1 MCFDART
8 SINAFFLSAT
18 GSTLLLTSKTQAKR
32 MFGIVFWVVALVQLW
47 EYFLWK
53 DFDNE
58 ERNIMWSKLIH
69 LTTLSVPIVGIN
81 LIQKSGVVINNNV
94 MRFIVFFVTTVMLIA
109 IASQLI
115 NAKSTKIN
123 KNGNLEWYYYR
134 PPTITGLSTFVYIF
148 TLCFAPLLLKNK
160 RAGITFASAGIITA
174 FMSEIKAKL
183 SSSPGFVTSLWCYTA
198 SIVPMLS
205 YILIP

>member
-18 GSTLLLTSKTQAKR
+18 GSTLLLTSKTQTKR
-32 MFGIVFWVVALVQLW
+32 LFGLVFWVVALVQLW

-53 DFDNE
+53 DIAIE
-58 ERNIMWSKLIH
+58 ERNIMWSKIIH

-81 LIQKSGVVINNNV
+81 IVQKSGVIINNKV
-94 MRFIVFFVTTVMLIA
+94 MSFIVFFVTAIMLIS
-109 IASQLI
+109 IATQLI
-115 NAKSTKIN
+115 NAKPTKIN
-123 KNGNLEWYYYR
+123 KNGNLEWQYYR
-134 PPTITGLSTFVYIF
+134 PPVITGLSRLVYVF
-148 TLCFAPLLLKNK
+148 TLCLAPLLLKNK

-198 SIVPMLS
+198 SIVPIIS
-205 YILIP
+205 FILIP

>member
-18 GSTLLLTSKTQAKR
+18 GSTLLLTSKTQTKR
-32 MFGIVFWVVALVQLW
+32 MFGFVFWVVALVQLW

-53 DFDNE
+53 DIDNE
-58 ERNIMWSKLIH
+58 ERNIMWSRLIH
-69 LTTLSVPIVGIN
+69 LTSLSIPIIGIN
-81 LIQKSGVVINNNV
+81 SIQKSGVVINSKA
-94 MRFIVFFVTTVMLIA
+94 MRFIMFFVTIVMLIA

-115 NAKSTKIN
+115 NAKPSKIN
-123 KNGNLEWYYYR
+123 ENGNLEWQYYR
-134 PPTITGLSTFVYIF
+134 PPVITGLSRLVYIS

-198 SIVPMLS
+198 SVVPMLS

>member
-18 GSTLLLTSKTQAKR
+18 GSTLLLTSKTQTKR
-32 MFGIVFWVVALVQLW
+32 LFGFVFWVVALVQLW
-47 EYFLWK
+47 EHFLWK
-53 DFDNE
+53 DIDNV
-58 ERNIMWSKLIH
+58 ERNIMWSKLVH
-69 LTTLSVPIVGIN
+69 LTSLSIPIIGIN
-81 LIQKSGVVINNNV
+81 IVQKSGVIINNKV
-94 MRFIVFFVTTVMLIA
+94 MRFIVFFVTIVMLIA

-115 NAKSTKIN
+115 NAKPTKVN
-123 KNGNLEWYYYR
+123 ENGNLEWYYYR
-134 PPTITGLSTFVYIF
+134 PPVITGLSRLVYVF
-148 TLCFAPLLLKNK
+148 TLCLSPLLLKNK

-183 SSSPGFVTSLWCYTA
+183 SSSPNFVTSLWCYTA